1 MSEISIHT
9 KNKPILDPCCGS
21 RMFYFDKDNPIV
33 DYRDIRSEKTTLC
46 DGRPLLIEPDT
57 IGDVTCI
64 DAPDES
70 YHLVIFDPPHLDV
83 GSGWQVEK
91 YGKLPHDWQ
100 AFMKASFSECWR
112 VLAKDG
118 VLVFKWYEYHIS
130 LSQLRPYF
138 PCEPLIGN
146 RRPRNSKT
154 HWLLFY
160 KTQG

>member
-1 MSEISIHT
+1 MYLENFRRVKEINTGKDAIWT
-9 KNKPILDPCCGS
+9 KFVS
-21 RMFYFDKDNPIV
+21 QRMLGWEAICWAADQ
-33 DYRDIRSEKTTLC
+33 L
-46 DGRPLLIEPDT
+46 
-57 IGDVTCI
+57 IGD
-64 DAPDES
+64 
-70 YHLVIFDPPHLDV
+70 FDLTKECRIMFADITGHETDITAEV
-83 GSGWQVEK
+83 K
-91 YGKLPHDWQ
+91 RNDWQ

-118 VLVFKWYEYHIS
+118 VLVFKWYEYHIP

-160 KTQG
+160 KE